1 STAIT
6 RHLNSKHPGCVEKP
20 KEYFLRKKDGLQ
32 AQQKVIT
39 SLSTQSK
46 VTLKASYMVAARV
59 ARSKKAFT
67 IAEELILPSAVDM
80 CRELLGDAAATKIQS
95 IPLSDD
101 TVARRI
107 VDMSDDIECQLVER
121 IKASPYF
128 AIQLDESTD
137 ISNSALLLVFVRY
150 CMDSNLCED
159 LLFCKELPTRTAAD
173 NVMHCLNE
181 YFTEKGLDWKYCS
194 GICTDGAA
202 AMTGKHRGVV
212 KQIQER
218 APEAKW
224 THCFLHRESLATK
237 HMSPELH
244 EVMNI
249 AVKTVNYIK
258 KNALNSR
265 CFAALCERLDADHLQ
280 LLYHSEIRWLS
291 RGCVLNRLFELRK
304 EVHTFLEEQRS
315 PLAEHYTDD
324 QFCAKL
330 AYLSDIFDQLN
341 QLNVSM
347 QGRNSTVFLVSDK
360 IEGFKKKLI
369 LWNRRHLSQLSQKF
383 ADDFQDDPRHGNL
396 WILDPFSVDPASED
410 MALSTVLENELMELS
425 ADSSLKL
432 KLTQVDLASFWLL
445 AASEYPSL
453 SKRAIKFLLPFTTTY
468 LCESGFSTV
477 TITKSKARS
486 KLKATLNATLRVS
499 LSPISPR
506 LDLIISKKQAQ
517 VSH

>member
-1 STAIT
+1 FDEEKVSYRKVLQGQVLRPSR
-6 RHLNSKHPGCVEKP
+6 RH
-20 KEYFLRKKDGLQ
+20 GLQ

-46 VTLKASYMVAARV
+46 VTLKASYMVAAHV

-67 IAEELILPSAVDM
+67 IAKELILPSAVDR

-101 TVARRI
+101 TVARRN

-137 ISNSALLLVFVRY
+137 ISKVTLLLVFVRY
-150 CMDSNLCED
+150 CTDSNLCED

-173 NVMHCLNE
+173 NVMHCLDE

-194 GICTDGAA
+194 GICTDDAA
-202 AMTGKHRGVV
+202 AMTGKHHGVW
-212 KQIQER
+212 KILQQSR
-218 APEAKW
+218 C
-224 THCFLHRESLATK
+224 HQNC
-237 HMSPELH
+237 M
-244 EVMNI
+244 
-249 AVKTVNYIK
+249 
-258 KNALNSR
+258 R
-265 CFAALCERLDADHLQ
+265 CFAAMCERLDADHLQ
-280 LLYHSEIRWLS
+280 LLYHSKIRWLS

-315 PLAEHYTDD
+315 PLAEHYNDD

-369 LWNRRHLSQLSQKF
+369 LWNRRVKEGRFDMFPHLSETLEASSHVNISSVITQHLSQLSQKF
-383 ADDFQDDPRHGNL
+383 ADYFPEDPRHGNL
-396 WILDPFSVDPASED
+396 WILDPFSVNPASED

-432 KLTQVDLASFWLL
+432 QLTQVDLASFWLL

-453 SKRAIKFLLPFTTTY
+453 SKRANTFILPFTTTY

-486 KLKATLNATLRVS
+486 KLKATLDATLRVS
-499 LSPISPR
+499 LSPR